1 MKNKKLIVVFTTIL
15 IILSTTAIHLEAL
28 VPNIVGFK
36 MGYTHNQLRG
46 KETGAD
52 LNIKKMATNGYA
64 IGLVGNIKINSWLY
78 FQPELLYFQKGGRY
92 DVQVPMPVPI
102 PGFQVNVIDTR
113 SLEYLEIPLLLKISL
128 PLKLP
133 VRPTFLTG
141 MSFGLKLRGTL
152 ENKVNIS
159 ISGYQIPY
167 IRTDDITSQLKLIE
181 PSYVI
186 GGGFDLDLGR
196 SKMSIDQRFSFG
208 LTTND
213 YETVIPT
220 SYFQQIGIPVPQDIV
235 YRIQMYNYVFK
246 LAITFFF

>member
-1 MKNKKLIVVFTTIL
+1 MNLKRLMGVIATIL
-15 IILSTTAIHLEAL
+15 IIFFVTAGNLEAL
-28 VPNIVGFK
+28 APNVVGFK

-46 KETGAD
+46 KETGAE
-52 LNIKKMATNGYA
+52 LTIKKMAINGLG

-78 FQPELLYFQKGGRY
+78 FQPELLYFQKGGKY
-92 DVQVPMPVPI
+92 DVQVPLPVQI

-113 SLEYLEIPLLLKISL
+113 SLEYLEIPLLLKVSL
-128 PLKLP
+128 PVKFP
-133 VRPTFLTG
+133 VQPTFLTG

-159 ISGYQIPY
+159 ISSYQFPY
-167 IRTDDITSQLKLIE
+167 IRTEDITSQLKSIE

-186 GGGFDLDLGR
+186 GGGFDINLGR

-213 YETVIPT
+213 YETVIPA
-220 SYFQQIGIPVPQDIV
+220 SYFQNIGIPVPQDIV
-235 YRIQMYNYVFK
+235 YRIQMYNYVFQ